1 MKIGILCTMING
13 FGRKGFYNIQEIGLG
28 RALARKGHEVKVYKC
43 IKKKRGM
50 RPEKAEAEP
59 GLTVYYLP
67 IGGLGAHG
75 YLRSNVISKEL
86 DGLLCF
92 ADNQVLLPH
101 IYRFCMKNGICFVPY
116 VGTTFSLHSG
126 LHAKVMDTWFHMGTL
141 KIFKRNTVIA
151 KTETAKRE
159 LEALGVDDITIAP
172 VGLDIMVLKSDFR
185 SYDRDRLRE
194 VYGYDRDDVV
204 ICSVARLE
212 PEKRPLELLE
222 MLYRMKDRKRFR
234 LLLVGEGILRQDV
247 DRKIEEYGMENEV
260 KIFDRV
266 PYGEMWKIY
275 TASDYF
281 VNMNRSEIFGMA
293 VMEAVYYE
301 TSVAAIKA
309 PGPSITL
316 DGMEGHCLCRDD
328 QEIEQ
333 WLTGKY
339 PPEEVLT
346 ESAEKMEKKFS
357 WNRCADTFIAI
368 VERDKRERS
377 EKQKS
382 RRKKDGRKWNV

>member
-1 MKIGILCTMING
+1 MKMGILCTMING
-13 FGRKGFYNIQEIGLG
+13 FGRKGFYNIQEIGVG
-28 RALARKGHEVKVYKC
+28 RALARKGHEVIVYKC
-43 IKKKRGM
+43 IKREKGIH
-50 RPEKAEAEP
+50 PEKTEVEP
-59 GLTVYYLP
+59 RLIVYYLP
-67 IGGLGAHG
+67 ISGLGAHG

-101 IYRFCMKNGICFVPY
+101 IYRFCMKNDICFVPY

-126 LHAKVMDTWFHMGTL
+126 IHAKVMDTWFHIGTL
-141 KIFKRNTVIA
+141 KIFKRNAVIA

-159 LEALGVDDITIAP
+159 LEALGVNDITVAP
-172 VGLDIMVLKSDFR
+172 VGLDTMVLKRDFR

-222 MLYRMKDRKRFR
+222 MLHRIKDRKKFR
-234 LLLVGEGILRQDV
+234 LLLVGEGILRQAV
-247 DRKIEEYGMENEV
+247 ERKIEEYGMESDV

-266 PYGEMWKIY
+266 SYGEMWKIY
-275 TASDYF
+275 TAADYF

-316 DGMEGHCLCRDD
+316 AGMGGHCLCRND
-328 QEIEQ
+328 QEVEQ
-333 WLTGKY
+333 WLTGSY
-339 PPEEVLT
+339 PPKEVLE
-346 ESAEKMEKKFS
+346 ESAKKVEKQFS
-357 WNRCADTFIAI
+357 WNRCADIFTEI
-368 VERDKRERS
+368 VER
-377 EKQKS
+377 EKK
-382 RRKKDGRKWNV
+382 